1 MLEWK
6 SSDGGSDITAEL
18 TREIDLMAR
27 IIVTT
32 DHGEQR
38 DAPVL
43 LDERVC
49 SDHLSDDHSAAQLIE
64 RLGWAVTD
72 AEHAERSEPV
82 AR

>member
-1 MLEWK
+1 M
-6 SSDGGSDITAEL
+6 
-18 TREIDLMAR
+18 DLMAR

-32 DHGEQR
+32 DQGEQLG
-38 DAPVL
+38 APVL

-72 AEHAERSEPV
+72 AEHAERSRTV